1 MESNFPFLLLMLV
14 VFVFFII
21 LPQHRRQRREKKFMN
36 SLKRGDRVVTKSGV
50 HAKVID
56 VIEKDDTCLIQT
68 LSGKLKIERTAI
80 SLEMSSKINSSSMK
94 KN

>member
-21 LPQHRRQRREKKFMN
+21 LPQHRRQRREKRFMN
-36 SLKRGDRVVTKSGV
+36 SLKRGDRVITKSGV

-80 SLEMSSKINSSSMK
+80 SLEMSSKVNISSTK
-94 KN
+94 KH

>member
-1 MESNFPFLLLMLV
+1 MS
-14 VFVFFII
+14 
-21 LPQHRRQRREKKFMN
+21 

-50 HAKVID
+50 HAKVLD

-80 SLEMSSKINSSSMK
+80 SSEMSSKINSSITSK
-94 KN
+94 K

>member
-21 LPQHRRQRREKKFMN
+21 LPQTRRQRREKRFMN
-36 SLKRGDRVVTKSGV
+36 SLKRGDRVITKSGV
-50 HAKVID
+50 HAKIID

-80 SLEMSSKINSSSMK
+80 SLEMSSKINSSSIK